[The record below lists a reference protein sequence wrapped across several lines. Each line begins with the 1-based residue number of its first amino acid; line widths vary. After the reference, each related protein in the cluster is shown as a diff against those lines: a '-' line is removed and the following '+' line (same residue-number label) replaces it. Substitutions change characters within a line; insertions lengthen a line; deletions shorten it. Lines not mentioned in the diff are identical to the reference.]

1 MKKQDKKI
9 RDLLD
14 QMTLEEKVGQLQQCG
29 PSLVGAFEVSFEE
42 LLDMMFD
49 GRISQE
55 EFGRLMATAEQDFH
69 EEDLRAGKIG
79 SYNGVGDAAT
89 ANRLQKIAVEETRL
103 GIPLLF
109 GFDVIHG
116 FRTITPIPLGE
127 SCAWDPDLWERT
139 GRMAAEEATAGGVH
153 MTFAPMVDVAKDAR
167 WGRVSEGAGED
178 VLLNGLY
185 GAAKVR
191 GFQGENLAKEDAM
204 AACVKHFAA
213 YGACEAGR
221 DYNRVDMSMQ
231 RLWEEYLPSYK
242 MCIDTGARAV
252 MPAFNDIN
260 GVPCSVNPWLLKNV
274 LRKQWGFDGM
284 TVSDAN
290 AIAECVNHGIVSD
303 KRTAAKEALEA
314 GVDMDMTSN
323 SYSEYLADLIRD
335 GEIGETVLDEAVSN
349 ILRVKFELGLFEN
362 PYKTSEERESK
373 AFMKPEYREL
383 AREAATKSIVL
394 LKNDTHVDAC
404 SSESEKAEKIL
415 PLQDGTRLGI
425 FGKLAADK
433 GEMTGAWAIGAN
445 PEDCVSLLEACEKQ
459 GIAYQYSDEDNRIAD
474 IVSESDV
481 LIAVLGEKKDQSGE
495 AASRADITLTEEQ
508 LALVRNL
515 LATGKP
521 VVAVLFNGRP
531 LAIPYV
537 AEHVPAIVEAWHP
550 GVEAGNALLDILF
563 GKVNPSGRLTT
574 TFPYASGQ
582 CPTYYAHIN
591 TGRPG
596 GKSKFTS
603 KYLDTPLEPVFPFG
617 YGLSYTQFEYLDQ
630 GMEREGDVFR
640 ISLKVKN
647 IGARDGQEVVQ
658 CYIQNKTAKRV
669 RPVKELKAFEK
680 INIKAGETA
689 EVNFEIPISELG
701 YYDWDMQ
708 YITEL
713 QDISFYIGSDSQNCI
728 KIDMN

>member
-1 MKKQDKKI
+1 
-9 RDLLD
+9 
-14 QMTLEEKVGQLQQCG
+14 
-29 PSLVGAFEVSFEE
+29 
-42 LLDMMFD
+42 
-49 GRISQE
+49 
-55 EFGRLMATAEQDFH
+55 
-69 EEDLRAGKIG
+69 
-79 SYNGVGDAAT
+79 
-89 ANRLQKIAVEETRL
+89 
-103 GIPLLF
+103 
-109 GFDVIHG
+109 
-116 FRTITPIPLGE
+116 
-127 SCAWDPDLWERT
+127 
-139 GRMAAEEATAGGVH
+139 
-153 MTFAPMVDVAKDAR
+153 
-167 WGRVSEGAGED
+167 
-178 VLLNGLY
+178 
-185 GAAKVR
+185 
-191 GFQGENLAKEDAM
+191 
-204 AACVKHFAA
+204 
-213 YGACEAGR
+213 
-221 DYNRVDMSMQ
+221 
-231 RLWEEYLPSYK
+231 
-242 MCIDTGARAV
+242 
-252 MPAFNDIN
+252 
-260 GVPCSVNPWLLKNV
+260 
-274 LRKQWGFDGM
+274 
-284 TVSDAN
+284 
-290 AIAECVNHGIVSD
+290 
-303 KRTAAKEALEA
+303 
-314 GVDMDMTSN
+314 
-323 SYSEYLADLIRD
+323 
-335 GEIGETVLDEAVSN
+335 
-349 ILRVKFELGLFEN
+349 
-362 PYKTSEERESK
+362 
-373 AFMKPEYREL
+373 MKPEYREL